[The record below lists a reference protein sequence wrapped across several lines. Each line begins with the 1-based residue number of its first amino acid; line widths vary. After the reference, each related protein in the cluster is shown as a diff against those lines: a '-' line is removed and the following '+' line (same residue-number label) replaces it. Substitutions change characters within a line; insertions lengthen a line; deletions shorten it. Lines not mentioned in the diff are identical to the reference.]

1 MPLKVPIVNDD
12 IRRAPLKVHIAGM
25 PAQDV
30 HPAPQFQ
37 QAPVTAA
44 AGPVGL
50 AERQRWALLAEEN
63 RLLRSRVEHARLAQD
78 NALLRL
84 QLLQHHHW
92 QTTAMYTPPERTTA
106 PLPTDGARQQRS
118 NMVSRNL
125 RSGSSFGMENQSF
138 PPPASPGISSTAPF
152 SNGNKGI
159 QRQTQPPSSGKTT
172 CMLRNLPNPY
182 TRENLLD
189 LLDKFGF
196 QGKYSFV
203 YLPMDFKTDANLGY
217 AFVDMVTPEE
227 AELLHMRVQGFSDWA
242 PMAFSSEK
250 VCEVAW
256 SDALQGLDAHIERY
270 RNSPVMH
277 ESVPTSFKPLVF
289 VNGNPVPFPAPTKK
303 IRPPRQWVRKR

>member
-1 MPLKVPIVNDD
+1 MPLKVPIDSDD
-12 IRRAPLKVHIAGM
+12 ITRAPLKVHIAGM

-30 HPAPQFQ
+30 HRPPPFQ
-37 QAPVTAA
+37 QARMTAGTAA
-44 AGPVGL
+44 VGVD
-50 AERQRWALLAEEN
+50 EQQRWALLAEEN

-84 QLLQHHHW
+84 QLLQHHW
-92 QTTAMYTPPERTTA
+92 QTTGMYAPPERRTA
-106 PLPTDGARQQRS
+106 PLPTNSSRQP
-118 NMVSRNL
+118 RNL
-125 RSGSSFGMENQSF
+125 RSGSSHGMEKLSF
-138 PPPASPGISSTAPF
+138 STTSTTGSSITAT
-152 SNGNKGI
+152 SSDGSKRI
-159 QRQTQPPSSGKTT
+159 QRQTQPPSCGKTT
-172 CMLRNLPNPY
+172 CMLKNLPNPY

-196 QGKYSFV
+196 AGKYSFV

-217 AFVDMVTPEE
+217 AFVDMVCPEE
-227 AELLHMRVQGFSDWA
+227 AELLHERVQGFSDWA

-289 VNGNPVPFPAPTKK
+289 VNGDPVPFPAPTKK